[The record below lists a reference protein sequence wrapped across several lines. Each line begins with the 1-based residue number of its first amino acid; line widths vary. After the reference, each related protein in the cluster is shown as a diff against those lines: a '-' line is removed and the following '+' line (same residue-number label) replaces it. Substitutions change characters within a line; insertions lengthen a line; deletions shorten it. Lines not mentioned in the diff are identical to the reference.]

1 MNKKVSVS
9 FTLMIT
15 SLAVLV
21 TFMLTYVNTINAADR
36 KLQDTLGSRNAYSKL
51 YDVDKIVRDM
61 YIGEIEEQ
69 KLTDSIIDGYIR
81 GIGDRYAE
89 YMPREKFADFL
100 QENRG
105 TMVGIGV
112 RVIFDNDKNL
122 IEVISVMPDSPAE
135 AGGMLPGDLIYKVG
149 DEFIAELGYFASVE
163 KIKGAKG
170 TEVTLTILRKGINI
184 NIEEKIMKFIRDE
197 VSMQTVSSR
206 KINENI
212 GYIRILEFNKETPNE
227 FISAMTELQRDGAE
241 QFIFDV
247 RYNPGGDLDGIQ
259 KTLDYLLPEGPIIR
273 IVYKDGHEEVKYS
286 DANHINAP
294 MIVLI
299 NENTASAAELFAAAL
314 RDYEKAT
321 LIGMKTYGKGTMQ
334 TILGLG
340 DGSGIRISQYMYNP
354 PYGGNYE
361 NIGVSPH
368 IEIKLPEEVLKEK
381 NFYKLTDEED
391 TQLQEAVK
399 RFTQ

>member
-1 MNKKVSVS
+1 MPKDKFSV
-9 FTLMIT
+9 
-15 SLAVLV
+15 
-21 TFMLTYVNTINAADR
+21 
-36 KLQDTLGSRNAYSKL
+36 
-51 YDVDKIVRDM
+51 
-61 YIGEIEEQ
+61 
-69 KLTDSIIDGYIR
+69 
-81 GIGDRYAE
+81 
-89 YMPREKFADFL
+89 FL

-135 AGGMLPGDLIYKVG
+135 AGGMLPGDYIYKVG
-149 DEFIAELGYFASVE
+149 SEYISELGYFASVE
-163 KIKGAKG
+163 KIKGEKG
-170 TEVTLTILRKGINI
+170 TEVTLTVLRGSNYL
-184 NIEEKIMKFIRDE
+184 EEKVMTFIRDE
-197 VSMQTVSSR
+197 VNMQTVSSR

-227 FISAMTELQRDGAE
+227 FISAMEELQHNGAT

-286 DANHINAP
+286 DANFVDVP

-321 LIGMKTYGKGTMQ
+321 LIGVKTYGKGTMQ

-340 DGSGIRISQYMYNP
+340 DGSGLRISQYMYNP
-354 PYGGNYE
+354 PYGDNYE
-361 NIGVSPH
+361 NIGVFPH
-368 IEIKLPEEVLKEK
+368 IEVKLPEELLKEK
-381 NFYKLTDEED
+381 NFYKLTDDED
-391 TQLQEAVK
+391 TQLQAAIY
-399 RFTQ
+399 RFTR